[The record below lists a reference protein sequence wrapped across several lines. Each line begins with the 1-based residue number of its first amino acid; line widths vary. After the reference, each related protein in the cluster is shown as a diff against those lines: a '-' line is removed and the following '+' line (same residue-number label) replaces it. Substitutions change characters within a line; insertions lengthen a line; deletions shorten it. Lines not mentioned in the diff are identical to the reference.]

1 MVCALLQVCSS
12 HSTEVTWQFIYI
24 CSEEC
29 RMEYEK
35 WASPA
40 LSFLRILSETPR
52 NVWMNPLIKPPKCT
66 MTAAFLYSNMQAAR
80 SSPEMRRELPSL
92 HSFSPAVRWDGAGV
106 LLSFGFSLFFCF
118 FFFFPWWNEV
128 PDSGTNG
135 RTQRCA
141 RAQPGGGKWEECA
154 GAGLLAG
161 RERCAQ
167 AHALALR
174 TKCMR
179 TESRWGSPRACA
191 KSPAAGRC
199 VLPRVGTGSV
209 RSSPW
214 QKRAAGMRAA
224 LHIACTC
231 AQSHT
236 GGRGQCAAVPSVAA
250 ALRAHTTPEAVGA
263 CGRARSRATREESAG
278 VISCR
283 PVIRAPASRE
293 DLLSA
298 SALFHGGPV
307 AHARYLAR
315 ADARARSLSPSPVA
329 KSAHALCGPR
339 PAVHVRA
346 AACRA
351 AVAGRCVEG
360 AVRLWASLADTTRQA
375 GLPCGICLR
384 FPKGC

>member
-191 KSPAAGRC
+191 KVSGR
-199 VLPRVGTGSV
+199 
-209 RSSPW
+209 W
-214 QKRAAGMRAA
+214 A
-224 LHIACTC
+224 
-231 AQSHT
+231 
-236 GGRGQCAAVPSVAA
+236 
-250 ALRAHTTPEAVGA
+250 
-263 CGRARSRATREESAG
+263 
-278 VISCR
+278 
-283 PVIRAPASRE
+283 
-293 DLLSA
+293 
-298 SALFHGGPV
+298 
-307 AHARYLAR
+307 
-315 ADARARSLSPSPVA
+315 
-329 KSAHALCGPR
+329 
-339 PAVHVRA
+339 VRA
-346 AACRA
+346 APRGNRKRELFPVTEKSGGHARCIAHSVYMRAVSYRRQRAVCSRTVCRRGA
-351 AVAGRCVEG
+351 ARAHDPRSSW
-360 AVRLWASLADTTRQA
+360 RLWACAITRDPRGKRRRYFVPSGNPCACLARGSAECICAVSRRSGGTRA
-375 GLPCGICLR
+375 VPRTG
-384 FPKGC
+384 GCACAKPLAVSCR